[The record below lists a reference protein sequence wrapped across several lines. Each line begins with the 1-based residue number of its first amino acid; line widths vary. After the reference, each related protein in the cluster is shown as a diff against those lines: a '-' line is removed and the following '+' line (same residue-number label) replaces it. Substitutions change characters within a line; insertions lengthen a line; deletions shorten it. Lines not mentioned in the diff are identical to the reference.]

1 MQDELIVCCQ
11 PRKIAAVSL
20 AQQVAKELGCQLGSL
35 VGYRVG
41 ADSRCSDATRILFV
55 TDQVL
60 VNEAVVDRSLTAY
73 ACLVLDEVHERSVN
87 TDLLLGLVKEILAA
101 RADFR
106 LVIASATMNSQI
118 FLDYFCGW
126 PKEVNI
132 PGRTYPIDFF
142 YEEGE
147 VSVSPSV
154 YMTEALAA
162 TRDILATT
170 DEGDI
175 LVFVATPGDTD
186 TLCSQLKAKN
196 PDVCCLQLHGKLQ
209 VEEQRK
215 VFEQYDQRKVVFA
228 TNCAET
234 SITVPGNLSTFKNI
248 LAYKDFVHNFPSV
261 AGIVFVVDTGVAKE
275 KQFDPIKNV
284 SSLRIQSISQSSAN
298 QRSGRAGRTQPGV
311 CHRLY
316 SEATFLAMRT
326 NSLPEIKRLQL
337 GQTVLKLLSLG
348 ISRPEDFDYI
358 ESPGWD
364 NIRSALGQLAE
375 LGAVNIDWTAQV
387 INK

>member
-1 MQDELIVCCQ
+1 M
-11 PRKIAAVSL
+11 
-20 AQQVAKELGCQLGSL
+20 
-35 VGYRVG
+35 
-41 ADSRCSDATRILFV
+41 
-55 TDQVL
+55 
-60 VNEAVVDRSLTAY
+60 
-73 ACLVLDEVHERSVN
+73 
-87 TDLLLGLVKEILAA
+87 
-101 RADFR
+101 
-106 LVIASATMNSQI
+106 
-118 FLDYFCGW
+118 
-126 PKEVNI
+126 
-132 PGRTYPIDFF
+132 
-142 YEEGE
+142 
-147 VSVSPSV
+147 
-154 YMTEALAA
+154 
-162 TRDILATT
+162 
-170 DEGDI
+170 
-175 LVFVATPGDTD
+175 
-186 TLCSQLKAKN
+186 
-196 PDVCCLQLHGKLQ
+196 
-209 VEEQRK
+209 
-215 VFEQYDQRKVVFA
+215 
-228 TNCAET
+228 
-234 SITVPGNLSTFKNI
+234 
-248 LAYKDFVHNFPSV
+248 HNFPSV